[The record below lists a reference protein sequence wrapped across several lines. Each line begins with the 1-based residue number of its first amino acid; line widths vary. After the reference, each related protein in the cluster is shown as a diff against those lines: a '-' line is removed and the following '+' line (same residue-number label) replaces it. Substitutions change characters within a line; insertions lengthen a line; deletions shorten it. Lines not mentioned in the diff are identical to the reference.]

1 MGKGK
6 NKNGA
11 FRVPNRQNHA
21 RISFLYQAAT
31 YLTNIPY
38 TKSESI
44 PQKQE
49 SNTENGALQ
58 QNDSSDLPF
67 TDTSSRKPASQFA
80 LSQYYASQIATIARK
95 AQFKISPSLKRT
107 ICKGCKVVLVPGS
120 TSTSAI
126 ENLSRNAEKPWADV
140 LIITCNLCGMEKR
153 YPLQFKGDRSGKR
166 HRVSRAVEP
175 QAAPS

>member
-11 FRVPNRQNHA
+11 FRVPNRQSHA

-38 TKSESI
+38 TTPESI
-44 PQKQE
+44 PREQE
-49 SNTENGALQ
+49 SKPENDPLQ
-58 QNDSSDLPF
+58 QIDNSDLPF
-67 TDTSSRKPASQFA
+67 TDSSSRKPASQFA

-107 ICKGCKVVLVPGS
+107 ICKGCKVVLIPGS

-126 ENLSRNAEKPWADV
+126 ENLSRNAEKSWSDV
-140 LIITCNLCGMEKR
+140 LIITCKLCGMERR
-153 YPLQFKGDRSGKR
+153 YPVQSKGDRSGKR
-166 HRVSRAVEP
+166 HRLSRAVEP
-175 QAAPS
+175 QPTPS

>member
-1 MGKGK
+1 MGKAK

-38 TKSESI
+38 TKPDSI

-49 SNTENGALQ
+49 IKSENSTLQ
-58 QNDSSDLPF
+58 QNDNSNLPF
-67 TDTSSRKPASQFA
+67 AGTSSRKPASHFA

-95 AQFKISPSLKRT
+95 AQFKISPNLKRT
-107 ICKGCKVVLVPGS
+107 ICRGCKVVLITGS

-126 ENLSRNAEKPWADV
+126 ENLSHNGEKPWADV

-153 YPLQFKGDRSGKR
+153 YPLQSKGDRSGKK
-166 HRVSRAVEP
+166 HRLSRAVERQP
-175 QAAPS
+175 APS